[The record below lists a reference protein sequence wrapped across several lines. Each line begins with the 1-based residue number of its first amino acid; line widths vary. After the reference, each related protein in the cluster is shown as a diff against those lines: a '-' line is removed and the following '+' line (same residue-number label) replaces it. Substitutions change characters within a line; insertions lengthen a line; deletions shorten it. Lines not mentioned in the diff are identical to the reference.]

1 MMMMM
6 IPLSYLSWSV
16 LDVLYILFAGPMTA
30 ENFITIF
37 YSDWSFDHA
46 YTNLVVLAI
55 FITVLRVL
63 TYFSYKYI
71 DHSKR

>member
-1 MMMMM
+1 MMMMSLILPVM
-6 IPLSYLSWSV
+6 VCSRCVI
-16 LDVLYILFAGPMTA
+16 YILFAGPMTA
-30 ENFITIF
+30 ENFIKIF

-55 FITVLRVL
+55 FITVMRVL

>member
-1 MMMMM
+1 MN
-6 IPLSYLSWSV
+6 
-16 LDVLYILFAGPMTA
+16 A
-30 ENFITIF
+30 EYFIKTF

-46 YTNLVVLAI
+46 YTNLVVLVI
-55 FITVLRVL
+55 FIAVLRVL

>member
-1 MMMMM
+1 
-6 IPLSYLSWSV
+6 
-16 LDVLYILFAGPMTA
+16 MTA
-30 ENFITIF
+30 ENFIKIF

-55 FITVLRVL
+55 FITVMRVL